1 VLIIDDDPLVL
12 ASTSGLVA
20 SWGCQTFAGPS
31 VANAISECDRAG
43 VKPDLAICDY
53 RLRGLENGISSALT
67 LRHRFG
73 NGIPVL
79 LISGDLSD
87 DLQREAARNRLLLL
101 SKPLKPARLRSL
113 LQSLLAAEA

>member
-1 VLIIDDDPLVL
+1 M
-12 ASTSGLVA
+12 
-20 SWGCQTFAGPS
+20 
-31 VANAISECDRAG
+31 
-43 VKPDLAICDY
+43 AICDY

-73 NGIPVL
+73 TGMPVL

-87 DLQREAARNRLLLL
+87 DLQREAARNRLVLL